1 MESLLICYDGSEGS
15 RTALEAAA
23 RLFADRSAT
32 VACYWEP
39 FPNGQ
44 PAKRFAVDI
53 RELVQ
58 DADEINQREEQ
69 LAASIAE
76 EGAELAR
83 AAGLEALAQA
93 VKIDVPIEEA
103 ILAHADELD
112 AGAIVMG
119 ARSRSHLRS
128 ILIGNVATEVVQ
140 RSDRP
145 VFLVPSAEL
154 ADRRRSIAKR
164 RE

>member
-1 MESLLICYDGSEGS
+1 M
-15 RTALEAAA
+15 ALEAAA
-23 RLFADRSAT
+23 GLFADRPAT

-39 FPNGQ
+39 FANQ

-58 DADEINQREEQ
+58 NADEINDREEQ
-69 LAASIAE
+69 LAVTIAE
-76 EGAELAR
+76 EGAALAR
-83 AAGLEALAQA
+83 AAGLEAIARA

-112 AGAIVMG
+112 AGAIVLG
-119 ARSRSHLRS
+119 ARSRSNLRS

-140 RSDRP
+140 RSARP
-145 VFLVPSAEL
+145 VFLVPSPEL
-154 ADRRRSIAKR
+154 ADRRRSDRKTP
-164 RE
+164 